1 MAAESEDEAAMAYI
15 REQWVG
21 EQMTQRMD
29 EFTVEQRVSV
39 FAGTW
44 NVNGK
49 KAENA
54 GASLAPWLFLWS
66 AGAAAGV
73 APACDDAAPRE
84 LPDVYALGF
93 QARSESDRR
102 ARDAPD
108 PLWRAA
114 SCALALVTA
123 RAGLS
128 LL

>member
-1 MAAESEDEAAMAYI
+1 MAEDEAAMAYI

-54 GASLAPWLFLWS
+54 GASLAPRLPLS
-66 AGAAAGV
+66 SIDRLPTVLSV
-73 APACDDAAPRE
+73 AC
-84 LPDVYALGF
+84 LPPGF
-93 QARSESDRR
+93 F
-102 ARDAPD
+102 
-108 PLWRAA
+108 
-114 SCALALVTA
+114 SCWE
-123 RAGLS
+123 RMQRK
-128 LL
+128 

>member
-54 GASLAPWLFLWS
+54 GASLAPWLFPWS

-73 APACDDAAPRE
+73 APAFDDAAPRE

-93 QARSESDRR
+93 QARTESDVPRGAAGR
-102 ARDAPD
+102 KFLLGARV
-108 PLWRAA
+108 
-114 SCALALVTA
+114 CAFGPSAEPA
-123 RAGLS
+123 
-128 LL
+128 